1 MDLPDCNELIEQ
13 LAGNLA
19 SVLSQRGIEAPCVVG
34 IHTGGVWVADRLA
47 GRLGWTA
54 PIGVLDISFHRD
66 DFGHSGL
73 NPAVHPSNLPW
84 EIEGRDVVLVDDV
97 LYTGRTIR
105 AALNELFDWG
115 RPASVTLATLIERD
129 GRELPISADA
139 IGTRV
144 DIGRGRLLKLRGPN
158 PLTLDI
164 VEARA

>member
-1 MDLPDCNELIEQ
+1 MDLPDCSELIEQ

-19 SVLSQRGIEAPCVVG
+19 SVLSQRRIETPCVVG

-47 GRLGWTA
+47 GRFGWTA

-115 RPASVTLATLIERD
+115 RPASVILATLIERD

-139 IGTRV
+139 IGTRM
-144 DIGRGRLLKLRGPN
+144 DIGRGRLLKLRGPD
-158 PLTLDI
+158 PLSLDI
-164 VEARA
+164 VEART